1 MPILDAIHS
10 LLSGGRIA
18 RSAAFLAVTSALLF
32 GTPANAAST
41 DGESELPTAATESP
55 AVEHAAEEAARIA
68 ASTAPAPVEAEAP
81 EPPETPAVSAPKE
94 IEEDLDAANVPSEA
108 SSAAPAAELAVAQAP
123 VERIERSVSSVVH
136 SASTQ
141 ASEVGEPATGVEAAV
156 APNLEQTAEL
166 TEGIQQA
173 STEPT
178 ERIGEIASG
187 IKPAIDRLA
196 SAPSPLRRTGLLETV
211 TPAGDPP
218 PPPPLTSSGP
228 QIETP
233 SLSESPR
240 SNGFLHQGAVALD
253 LPLRG
258 QLAGPSGFEIAQIRI
273 LNHAN
278 DGEKAFRL
286 AAGTPQTS
294 LADSAIDNFGSPAP
308 VDVPPPAPH
317 SPATTASGAGGSSF
331 VPLVALLAL
340 LALVPPATLRRPW
353 EAPEF
358 RAPTPFVCALERPG

>member
-141 ASEVGEPATGVEAAV
+141 A
-156 APNLEQTAEL
+156 
-166 TEGIQQA
+166 
-173 STEPT
+173 
-178 ERIGEIASG
+178 
-187 IKPAIDRLA
+187 
-196 SAPSPLRRTGLLETV
+196 
-211 TPAGDPP
+211 
-218 PPPPLTSSGP
+218 
-228 QIETP
+228 
-233 SLSESPR
+233 
-240 SNGFLHQGAVALD
+240 
-253 LPLRG
+253 
-258 QLAGPSGFEIAQIRI
+258 
-273 LNHAN
+273 
-278 DGEKAFRL
+278 
-286 AAGTPQTS
+286 
-294 LADSAIDNFGSPAP
+294 
-308 VDVPPPAPH
+308 
-317 SPATTASGAGGSSF
+317 
-331 VPLVALLAL
+331 
-340 LALVPPATLRRPW
+340 
-353 EAPEF
+353 
-358 RAPTPFVCALERPG
+358 